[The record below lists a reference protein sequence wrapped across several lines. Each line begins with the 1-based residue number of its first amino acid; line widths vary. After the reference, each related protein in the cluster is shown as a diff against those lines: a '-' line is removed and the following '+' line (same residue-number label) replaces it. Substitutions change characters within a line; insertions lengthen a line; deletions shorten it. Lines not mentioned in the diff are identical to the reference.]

1 MMKVS
6 NMLVNTLREVPA
18 EAEIV
23 SHKLLLRA
31 GFIKKVA
38 SGIYSYLPMGWR
50 VMQKIMDIIRDEM
63 NNAGGL
69 EVGLPSIHPAEL
81 WMETGRWDV
90 YGDELFRL
98 KDRHQRDFCLGPTH
112 EEVLTD
118 IVRKEVSSYKQLPL
132 LLYQIQNKYRDERRP
147 RFGLMRGRE
156 FIMKDLYSFDKDVEG
171 MRISYKKMYDAYVNI
186 FSRCGLEFRSV
197 EADSG
202 AIGGKTSH
210 EFMVLANNGEAEIVY
225 CSDCEYAANVEKA
238 EAYPQSLP
246 EEDHKEM
253 LKVYTPGAKTMDK
266 LAEYLEVAKT
276 KTIKTMLYKADKE
289 LVFVLLRGD
298 RTVNEIKVKNLL
310 DCVSL
315 EIADEELIKQEL
327 GLPMGYI
334 GPVGLPE
341 RIKIIADLEIRHLS
355 NIVVGANECDYH
367 LINVNPIRDFRLDIE
382 ADVRLIEEGEKC
394 ACGGGSLKSAR
405 GIEVGQVF
413 QLGTKYS
420 ESLKAIYADEKGN
433 NNYIVMG
440 CYGIGVG
447 RTMAAAI
454 EQNHDDQGI
463 IWPMTIAPFHVVV
476 IPVSSKDNDQM
487 EAAEKIY
494 QELNKHGLQVI
505 MDDRDERAGV
515 KFKDA
520 DLVGYPLQIVVG
532 RKTIGEGTVDL
543 KVRKTKEEKTLNI
556 EHAAEFINNL
566 VQNEIKDS
574 LV

>member
-1 MMKVS
+1 MRVS
-6 NMLVNTLREVPA
+6 NMLANTLREVPA

-38 SGIYSYLPMGWR
+38 SGVYSYLPMGWR

-63 NNAGGL
+63 NKAGGL
-69 EVGLPSIHPAEL
+69 ELGLPSIHPAEL
-81 WMETGRWDV
+81 WLETGRWNV

-171 MRISYKKMYDAYVNI
+171 MRVSYKKMYDAYVNI
-186 FSRCGLEFRSV
+186 FRRCGLEFRAV

-210 EFMVLANNGEAEIVY
+210 EFMVLAQNGEAEIVY
-225 CSDCEYAANVEKA
+225 CPNCEYAANVEKA
-238 EAYPQSLP
+238 EAHPEVLP
-246 EEDHKEM
+246 GEE
-253 LKVYTPGAKTMDK
+253 LKAIEKVHTPGAKTMDK
-266 LAEYLEVAKT
+266 LAEHLDVPKS
-276 KTIKTMLYKADKE
+276 KTIKTMLYKADEE
-289 LVFVLLRGD
+289 LVCVLVRGD
-298 RTVNEIKVKNLL
+298 RSVNEIKVKNLL
-310 DCVSL
+310 DCVNL
-315 EIADEELIKQEL
+315 EIASEAVIQEEI
-327 GLPMGYI
+327 GIPMGYV
-334 GPVGLPE
+334 GPVDMPQKV
-341 RIKIIADLEIRHLS
+341 KIIADAEINYLS
-355 NIVVGANECDYH
+355 NIVVGANEKDYH
-367 LINVNPIRDFRLDIE
+367 LINVNPGRDFRIDIE
-382 ADVRLIEEGEKC
+382 ADVRIVEEGEKC
-394 ACGGGSLKSAR
+394 PCSTGSLKKAR

-420 ESLKAIYADEKGN
+420 EALKAVYADEKGN

-454 EQNHDDQGI
+454 EQNHDQDGI
-463 IWPMTIAPFHVVV
+463 IWPMTIAPFHAAV
-476 IPVSSKDNDQM
+476 IPVSSRDEQQVQV
-487 EAAEKIY
+487 AEGIY
-494 QELNKHGLQVI
+494 QDLKNSGVEVI

-520 DLVGYPLQIVVG
+520 DLIGYPLQIIIG
-532 RKTIGEGTVDL
+532 KKTITEGTVDL
-543 KVRKTKEEKTLNI
+543 VIRKNKEAQQSVRVENVVE
-556 EHAAEFINNL
+556 AINNL
-566 VQNEIKDS
+566 IKADIRS
-574 LV
+574 L

>member
-1 MMKVS
+1 
-6 NMLVNTLREVPA
+6 MLVNTLREVPA

-38 SGIYSYLPMGWR
+38 SGIYSYLPIGWR

-63 NNAGGL
+63 NKAGGL
-69 EVGLPSIHPAEL
+69 ELGLPSIHPAEL
-81 WMETGRWDV
+81 WLETGRWNV

-171 MRISYKKMYDAYVNI
+171 MKISYKKMYNAYVNI
-186 FSRCGLEFRSV
+186 FKRCGLEFRAV

-210 EFMVLANNGEAEIVY
+210 EFMVLAQNGEAEIVY
-225 CSDCEYAANVEKA
+225 CPNCEYAANVEKA
-238 EAYPQSLP
+238 EAYPEVLP
-246 EEDHKEM
+246 KEELKTME
-253 LKVYTPGAKTMDK
+253 KVYTPGAKTMDK
-266 LAEYLEVAKT
+266 LAEYLDVLKT
-276 KTIKTMLYKADKE
+276 RTIKTMLYKADEE
-289 LVFVLLRGD
+289 LVCVLVRGD

-310 DCVSL
+310 DCVNL
-315 EIADEELIKQEL
+315 EIANEAVIQEEI
-327 GLPMGYI
+327 GIPMGYV
-334 GPVGLPE
+334 GPVNMPKKV
-341 RIKIIADLEIRHLS
+341 KIVADSEINNLS
-355 NIVVGANECDYH
+355 NIIVGANKTDYH
-367 LINVNPIRDFRLDIE
+367 LINVNPGRDFRIDIE
-382 ADVRLIEEGEKC
+382 GDVRVIEEGEKC
-394 ACGGGSLKSAR
+394 PCSAGTLKKAR

-420 ESLKAIYADEKGN
+420 EALKAVYADEKGN
-433 NNYIVMG
+433 NNFIVMG

-454 EQNHDDQGI
+454 EQNHDQDGI
-463 IWPMTIAPFHVVV
+463 IWPMTIAPFHAVV
-476 IPVSSKDNDQM
+476 IPVSSKDEQQIKI
-487 EAAEKIY
+487 AEDIY
-494 QELNKHGLQVI
+494 QGLKSSGIEVI
-505 MDDRDERAGV
+505 MDDRDERTGI

-520 DLVGYPLQIVVG
+520 DLIGYPLQIIVG
-532 RKTIGEGTVDL
+532 NKTTTEGTVDL
-543 KVRKTKEEKTLNI
+543 VMRKNKEDKNSVQVENVFEVVK
-556 EHAAEFINNL
+556 NL
-566 VQNEIKDS
+566 VQTHIGS
-574 LV
+574 L

>member
-1 MMKVS
+1 
-6 NMLVNTLREVPA
+6 MLVNTLREVPA

-38 SGIYSYLPMGWR
+38 SGIYSYLPIGWR

-63 NNAGGL
+63 NKAGGL
-69 EVGLPSIHPAEL
+69 ELGLPSIHPAEL
-81 WMETGRWDV
+81 WLETGRWNI

-171 MRISYKKMYDAYVNI
+171 MKISYKKMYNAYVNI
-186 FSRCGLEFRSV
+186 FKRCGLDFRAV

-210 EFMVLANNGEAEIVY
+210 EFMVLAQNGEAEIVY
-225 CSDCEYAANVEKA
+225 CPNCEYAANVEKA
-238 EAYPQSLP
+238 EAYPEVLP
-246 EEDHKEM
+246 KEELKTME
-253 LKVYTPGAKTMDK
+253 KVYTPGAKTMDK
-266 LAEYLEVAKT
+266 LAEYLDVLKT
-276 KTIKTMLYKADKE
+276 RTIKTMLYKADEE
-289 LVFVLLRGD
+289 LVCVLVRGD

-310 DCVSL
+310 DCVNL
-315 EIADEELIKQEL
+315 EIANEAVIQEEI
-327 GLPMGYI
+327 GIPMGYV
-334 GPVGLPE
+334 GPVNMPKKV
-341 RIKIIADLEIRHLS
+341 KIVADAEINNLS
-355 NIVVGANECDYH
+355 NIIVGANKTDYH
-367 LINVNPIRDFRLDIE
+367 LINVNPGRDFRIDIE
-382 ADVRLIEEGEKC
+382 GDVRVIEEGEKC
-394 ACGGGSLKSAR
+394 PCSAGNLKKAR

-420 ESLKAIYADEKGN
+420 EALKAVYADEKGN
-433 NNYIVMG
+433 NNFIVMG

-454 EQNHDDQGI
+454 EQNHDQDGI
-463 IWPMTIAPFHVVV
+463 IWPMTIAPFHAVV
-476 IPVSSKDNDQM
+476 IPVSSKDEQQIKI
-487 EAAEKIY
+487 AEDIY
-494 QELNKHGLQVI
+494 QDLKNSGIEVI
-505 MDDRDERAGV
+505 MDDRDERAGI

-520 DLVGYPLQIVVG
+520 DLIGYPLQIIVG
-532 RKTIGEGTVDL
+532 NKTTTEGTVDL
-543 KVRKTKEEKTLNI
+543 VMRKNKEDKNSVQVENVFEVVK
-556 EHAAEFINNL
+556 NL
-566 VQNEIKDS
+566 VQTHIGS
-574 LV
+574 L

>member
-1 MMKVS
+1 
-6 NMLVNTLREVPA
+6 MLVNTLREVPA
-18 EAEIV
+18 EAEII

-63 NNAGGL
+63 NKSGGL
-69 EVGLPSIHPAEL
+69 ELGLPIIHPAEL
-81 WMETGRWDV
+81 WIETGRWNV

-118 IVRKEVSSYKQLPL
+118 IIRKEVNSYKQLPL

-171 MRISYKKMYDAYVNI
+171 MKISYKKMYDAYVNI
-186 FSRCGLEFRSV
+186 FTRCGLEFRAV

-210 EFMVLANNGEAEIVY
+210 EFMVLAQNGEAEIVY
-225 CSDCEYAANVEKA
+225 CSNCEYAANVEKA
-238 EAYPQSLP
+238 EAYPEILP
-246 EEDHKEM
+246 KEELKAME
-253 LKVYTPGAKTMDK
+253 KVYTPGAKTIDK
-266 LAEYLEVAKT
+266 LAEYLNVSKAR
-276 KTIKTMLYKADKE
+276 TIKAMLYKADE
-289 LVFVLLRGD
+289 NFVCVLVRGD
-298 RTVNEIKVKNLL
+298 RTVNEIKLKNLL
-310 DCVSL
+310 DCINL
-315 EIADEELIKQEL
+315 EIANEGQIQEELGI
-327 GLPMGYI
+327 PMGYI
-334 GPVGLPE
+334 GPVNMPKKV
-341 RIKIIADLEIRHLS
+341 KIIADFEIKTLS
-355 NIVVGANECDYH
+355 NIVVGANEIDYH
-367 LINVNPIRDFRLDIE
+367 LINVNPIRDFRIDIE
-382 ADVRLIEEGEKC
+382 ADVRVVEEGEKC
-394 ACGGGSLKSAR
+394 PCGNGVLKKAK
-405 GIEVGQVF
+405 GIEVGQIF

-420 ESLKAIYADEKGN
+420 EALKAVYADEKGN

-454 EQNHDDQGI
+454 EQNHDQDGI

-476 IPVSSKDNDQM
+476 IPASNKDEQQIKI
-487 EAAEKIY
+487 AEHIY
-494 QELNKHGLQVI
+494 ENLENTGLEVI
-505 MDDRDERAGV
+505 IDDRDERAGV

-520 DLVGYPLQIVVG
+520 DLIGYPLQIIVG
-532 RKTIGEGTVDL
+532 QKTINNGTVDL
-543 KVRKTKEEKTLNI
+543 VMRKDKQNKKSIKIENIVEEVCR
-556 EHAAEFINNL
+556 F
-566 VQNEIKDS
+566 VQSNKGS
-574 LV
+574 L

>member
-1 MMKVS
+1 
-6 NMLVNTLREVPA
+6 MLVNTLREVPA

-38 SGIYSYLPMGWR
+38 SGIYSYLPIGWR

-63 NNAGGL
+63 NKAGGL
-69 EVGLPSIHPAEL
+69 ELGLPSIHPAEL
-81 WMETGRWDV
+81 WLETGRWNI

-171 MRISYKKMYDAYVNI
+171 MKISYKKMYNAYVNI
-186 FSRCGLEFRSV
+186 FKRCGLDFRAV

-210 EFMVLANNGEAEIVY
+210 EFMVLAQNGEAEIVY
-225 CSDCEYAANVEKA
+225 CPNCEYAANVEKA
-238 EAYPQSLP
+238 EAYPEVLP
-246 EEDHKEM
+246 KEELKTME
-253 LKVYTPGAKTMDK
+253 KVYTPGAKTMDK
-266 LAEYLEVAKT
+266 LAEYLDVLKT
-276 KTIKTMLYKADKE
+276 RTIKTMLYKADEE
-289 LVFVLLRGD
+289 LVCVLVRGD

-310 DCVSL
+310 DCVNL
-315 EIADEELIKQEL
+315 EIANEAVIQEEI
-327 GLPMGYI
+327 GISMGYV
-334 GPVGLPE
+334 GPVNMPKKV
-341 RIKIIADLEIRHLS
+341 KIVADAEINNLS
-355 NIVVGANECDYH
+355 NIIVGANKTDYH
-367 LINVNPIRDFRLDIE
+367 LINVNPGRDFRIDIE
-382 ADVRLIEEGEKC
+382 GDVRVIEEGEKC
-394 ACGGGSLKSAR
+394 PCSAGNLKKAR

-420 ESLKAIYADEKGN
+420 EALKAVYADEKGN
-433 NNYIVMG
+433 NNFIVMG

-454 EQNHDDQGI
+454 EQNHDQDGI
-463 IWPMTIAPFHVVV
+463 IWPMTIAPFHAVV
-476 IPVSSKDNDQM
+476 IPVSSKDEQQIKI
-487 EAAEKIY
+487 AEDIY
-494 QELNKHGLQVI
+494 QDLKNSGIEVI
-505 MDDRDERAGV
+505 MDDRDERAGI

-520 DLVGYPLQIVVG
+520 DLIGYPLQIIVG
-532 RKTIGEGTVDL
+532 NKTTTEGTVDL
-543 KVRKTKEEKTLNI
+543 VMRKNKEDKNSVQVENVFEVVK
-556 EHAAEFINNL
+556 NL
-566 VQNEIKDS
+566 VQTHIGS
-574 LV
+574 L

>member
-1 MMKVS
+1 
-6 NMLVNTLREVPA
+6 MLVNTLREVPA

-38 SGIYSYLPMGWR
+38 SGIYSYLPIGWR

-63 NNAGGL
+63 NKAGGL
-69 EVGLPSIHPAEL
+69 ELGLPSIHPAEL
-81 WMETGRWDV
+81 WLETGRWNV

-171 MRISYKKMYDAYVNI
+171 MKISYKKMYNAYVNI
-186 FSRCGLEFRSV
+186 FKRCGLEFRAV

-210 EFMVLANNGEAEIVY
+210 EFMVLAQNGEAEIVY
-225 CSDCEYAANVEKA
+225 CPNCEYAANVEKA
-238 EAYPQSLP
+238 EAYPEVLP
-246 EEDHKEM
+246 KEELKTME
-253 LKVYTPGAKTMDK
+253 KVYTPGAKTMDK
-266 LAEYLEVAKT
+266 LAEYLDVLKT
-276 KTIKTMLYKADKE
+276 RTIKTMLYKADEE
-289 LVFVLLRGD
+289 LVCVLVRGD

-310 DCVSL
+310 DCVNL
-315 EIADEELIKQEL
+315 EIANEAVIQEEI
-327 GLPMGYI
+327 GIPMGYV
-334 GPVGLPE
+334 GPVNMPKKV
-341 RIKIIADLEIRHLS
+341 KIVADSEINNLS
-355 NIVVGANECDYH
+355 NIIVGANKTDYH
-367 LINVNPIRDFRLDIE
+367 LINVNPGRDFRIDIE
-382 ADVRLIEEGEKC
+382 GDVRVIEEGEKC
-394 ACGGGSLKSAR
+394 PCSAGTLKKAR

-420 ESLKAIYADEKGN
+420 EALKAVYADEKGN
-433 NNYIVMG
+433 NNFIVMG

-454 EQNHDDQGI
+454 EQNHDQDGI
-463 IWPMTIAPFHVVV
+463 IWPMTIAPFHAVV
-476 IPVSSKDNDQM
+476 IPVSSKDEQQIKI
-487 EAAEKIY
+487 AEDIY
-494 QELNKHGLQVI
+494 QGLKSSGIEVI
-505 MDDRDERAGV
+505 MDDRDERAGI

-520 DLVGYPLQIVVG
+520 DLIGYPLQIIVG
-532 RKTIGEGTVDL
+532 NKTTTEGTVDL
-543 KVRKTKEEKTLNI
+543 VMRKNKEDKNSVQVENVFEVVK
-556 EHAAEFINNL
+556 NL
-566 VQNEIKDS
+566 VQTHIGS
-574 LV
+574 L